1 MHLLQSNWLIKEFT
15 LWIYCVFPAAHVL
28 PVFSPHP
35 SRHCLNATE
44 LSVTFTR
51 YMWSGP
57 RLCSG
62 VSSLITMS
70 SLVWSCVTKAPF
82 TGAASLLSS
91 ISLKFHCSG
100 WEVPQAS
107 RHMWSQWRNVAS
119 LSCFM
124 NTYCTV
130 TMTAKVFWLKHQG
143 LTSCKITLTQNVRGI
158 HSVYFAALERHLWKK
173 IYPMKKTIRNE
184 TAQFRWLCLCCLTAA
199 CLFDQQKRP
208 DNWQTHHIC
217 R

>member
-1 MHLLQSNWLIKEFT
+1 MHLLQSNWLTKEFT

-51 YMWSGP
+51 YMWSAVPGCAQESP
-57 RLCSG
+57 LLLQCHLWFGAVWQRPLSRVLQVSWVRLAWNSTVPDG
-62 VSSLITMS
+62 R
-70 SLVWSCVTKAPF
+70 
-82 TGAASLLSS
+82 
-91 ISLKFHCSG
+91 FHRPPGTC
-100 WEVPQAS
+100 EV
-107 RHMWSQWRNVAS
+107 NVAS

>member
-1 MHLLQSNWLIKEFT
+1 MYSLNILCFCCSTCPSCLLSSSQQALFKCHRVVSHLYKV
-15 LWIYCVFPAAHVL
+15 YVVC
-28 PVFSPHP
+28 
-35 SRHCLNATE
+35 
-44 LSVTFTR
+44 
-51 YMWSGP
+51 GP

-173 IYPMKKTIRNE
+173 IYPMKKSIRKE
-184 TAQFRWLCLCCLTAA
+184 TAQFRWLCLLCLTAA